1 MLTRDDMKAIRMIA
15 DKAIRLGL
23 ATKHHR
29 YAIESALKAMKE
41 KQDSLD
47 LHGLLASPSF
57 ADLIRKIR
65 S

>member
-1 MLTRDDMKAIRMIA
+1 MIA

-29 YAIESALKAMKE
+29 YAIESALKTMKE